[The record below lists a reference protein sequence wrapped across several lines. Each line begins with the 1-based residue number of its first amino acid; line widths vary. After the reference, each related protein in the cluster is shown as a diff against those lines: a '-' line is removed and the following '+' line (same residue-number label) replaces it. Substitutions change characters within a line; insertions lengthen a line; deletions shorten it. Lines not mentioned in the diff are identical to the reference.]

1 MPGQRS
7 GREALPRAV
16 SDRENR
22 KRVLVYDRNWGVL
35 VTNVDEIVCGCW
47 NGGEYQSCK
56 GSGQPRPG
64 GLQGSQAY
72 PADDLSRRAQP
83 LRLPAAPVPGN
94 PAGVAIDGDPRR
106 ATGVSNSGRGPSPA
120 TGLGRGFDDL
130 LAAKTDRRV
139 HREADDVVLLETTVA
154 TSSGVLVMSADLS
167 IRV

>member
-120 TGLGRGFDDL
+120 TGSAEALMICSRPRL
-130 LAAKTDRRV
+130 TAASTVKR
-139 HREADDVVLLETTVA
+139 TTLFCSKQRLRQAAVCW
-154 TSSGVLVMSADLS
+154 L
-167 IRV
+167 